1 MIFFTNSF
9 CTIFSNALKD
19 EVSAKYEVYQ
29 IHRGFNIKSK
39 SEIKKEKHLNIKK
52 TFLKIS

>member
-39 SEIKKEKHLNIKK
+39 SENQKRK
-52 TFLKIS
+52 TLRISKRHF

>member
-29 IHRGFNIKSK
+29 IHRDLTSNQNQK
-39 SEIKKEKHLNIKK
+39 IKKEKHLNIKK